1 MHIFPKKLVISS
13 NYYQQIL
20 LILKQG
26 GGVARVV
33 GGAVRDAILNHKNY
47 DIDIVTNLLPQ
58 QTITILSKSNIQV
71 LPTGAGIKYGTVT
84 AFLNNEKFEITTLR
98 KDVQTD
104 GRYAKV
110 IFTDDFFQD
119 AARRDFTI
127 NALSYC
133 PFEHKIYDYFNGL
146 QDLQESK
153 IRFIG
158 QAHKRI
164 QEDSLRILRFFRFS
178 CYYAKQLD
186 SSGLN
191 ACVELKENLRFLS
204 KERIKWEMDKL
215 LIAVNS
221 PNILQQMFNV
231 MILQVIFP
239 ITKFDQTIL
248 LRAITLSKQMGGL
261 KLYHIYSLLFYHIPH
276 LQLRDLLDL
285 KFSRQEAGKIIS
297 MIKLINTELLAVNTH
312 MLRKIWLENSDYLQ
326 CVNILV
332 ALDKLELRVAQKFIT
347 DYSLLKPRPIFPL
360 NGHDLHIRNIHGKVI
375 GNLIDRLKKL
385 WIDSDFM
392 LTREQLLNML
402 ENEHENY
409 Y

>member
-1 MHIFPKKLVISS
+1 M
-13 NYYQQIL
+13 
-20 LILKQG
+20 KQG
-26 GGVARVV
+26 GGAARVV
-33 GGAVRDAILNHKNY
+33 GGAVRDAILNHQNY

-58 QTITILSKSNIQV
+58 QTIKILSKSNIQA
-71 LPTGAGIKYGTVT
+71 LPTGAKYGTVT
-84 AFLNNEKFEITTLR
+84 AFLNKEKFEITTLR

-104 GRYAKV
+104 GRYASV
-110 IFTDDFFQD
+110 MFTDDFFQD

-133 PFEHKIYDYFNGL
+133 PFEHKVYDYFNGL

-153 IRFIG
+153 VRFIG
-158 QAHKRI
+158 QAYKRI
-164 QEDSLRILRFFRFS
+164 QEDCLRILRFFRFS

-186 SSGLN
+186 SNGLN

-231 MILQVIFP
+231 MILQLIFP

-248 LRAITLSKQMGGL
+248 LRAITLSKQIGGL
-261 KLYHIYSLLFYHIPH
+261 KLYHIYSLLFYHIPN

-285 KFSRQEAGKIIS
+285 KFSRQEASKIIS

-312 MLRKIWLENSDYLQ
+312 ILRKIWLENSDYLQ
-326 CVNILV
+326 CINILV